1 MPNVISNSS
10 ALIALDNIEMIF
22 ILRELYGK
30 IYITNE
36 VYHEFGKNIENW
48 IESKTV
54 NNRNYIYLLNN
65 LIDLEESSTIALALE
80 MSDNL
85 IILARRVDK
94 APAAIH
100 LPERKPPH

>member
-1 MPNVISNSS
+1 MPNVISDSS

-22 ILRELYGK
+22 ILRELYG

-48 IESKTV
+48 IEIKTV

-65 LIDLEESSTIALALE
+65 LIDLGESSTVALALE
-80 MSDNL
+80 IS
-85 IILARRVDK
+85 ARVGWSS
-94 APAAIH
+94 PANSNIQS
-100 LPERKPPH
+100 